1 MTGLEAVALL
11 WHRCQQAPLV
21 PLSARAAPRGAAPG
35 INSNQKGEFRMNF
48 KKLMLSTV
56 VAAAAFWGG
65 MAKAGPIEA
74 VYGLQ
79 VSDPAAMV
87 SALDTLFQADAMKGN
102 KATLWTAVFAG
113 TRPATH
119 VVVATFDSWQAMD
132 EANGRR
138 LNSDAWRQFTKTAST
153 ISERK
158 ATVLLSQLGAW
169 GEGGDKHGAGAAF
182 NMTVSDP
189 ARYAAAL
196 EKLTKGYGPKGMT
209 RLMAVRAGGEGVTH
223 IVLVTAPTMAELNTY
238 LDGLFASDAYK
249 TFSGEVGDIRKLQT
263 VNMYQR
269 VKTWTR

>member
-1 MTGLEAVALL
+1 
-11 WHRCQQAPLV
+11 
-21 PLSARAAPRGAAPG
+21 
-35 INSNQKGEFRMNF
+35 MNLR
-48 KKLMLSTV
+48 KLMLSTV
-56 VAAAAFWGG
+56 ATAVAFGG
-65 MAKAGPIEA
+65 GLAKAGPIEA

-102 KATLWTAVFAG
+102 QVTLWTAVFAG

-119 VVVATFDSWQAMD
+119 VVTATFDSYQAMD

-138 LNSDAWRQFTKTAST
+138 LNSDAWRQFTKTAAG

-158 ATVLLSQLGAW
+158 ATLLLTQVGAW

-196 EKLTKGYGPKGMT
+196 GKLAKGYDAKAMT

-223 IVLVTAPTMAELNTY
+223 IVLVSAPTMAELNTY
-238 LDGLFASDAYK
+238 LDGLFASEAYK
-249 TFSGEVGDIRKLQT
+249 TFTGEVGDIRKLQT

>member
-1 MTGLEAVALL
+1 MK
-11 WHRCQQAPLV
+11 R
-21 PLSARAAPRGAAPG
+21 R
-35 INSNQKGEFRMNF
+35 
-48 KKLMLSTV
+48 KLTISTV
-56 VAAAAFWGG
+56 VAAVAFWGG

-79 VSDPAAMV
+79 VRDAAAMV

-102 KATLWTAVFAG
+102 QVTLWTAVFAG

-119 VVVATFDSWQAMD
+119 VVTATFDSWQAMD
-132 EANGRR
+132 EANARR
-138 LNSDAWRQFTKTAST
+138 LNSDAWRQFTKTASG

-158 ATVLLSQLGAW
+158 ATLLLSQLAAW
-169 GEGGDKHGAGAAF
+169 GEGGDKHTAGAAF

-196 EKLTKGYGPKGMT
+196 GKMAKNSDAKVMT

-223 IVLVTAPTMAELNTY
+223 IILVTAPTMAELNTY
-238 LDGLFASDAYK
+238 LDGLYASDAYK
-249 TFSGEVGDIRKLQT
+249 TFAGEVGDIRKLQT